1 MLKPPAPLCL
11 AAPLAA
17 VATLIFLVFA
27 PLEPGHFLAVLFC
40 VALPLLAVAG
50 YCGYYVAHVL
60 FNAAE
65 SEIERIAARDAK
77 LAQKKAHIAPGG
89 TYDARP

>member
-1 MLKPPAPLCL
+1 MFKPPALLCL

-27 PLEPGHFLAVLFC
+27 PLEPGQFLVVLFG

-50 YCGYYVAHVL
+50 YCGYYLAHVL

-77 LAQKKAHIAPGG
+77 LAQKKANIAQGG
-89 TYDARP
+89 NYDARP